1 MLNKVTRTSL
11 ADQTYA
17 EMERMIE
24 SGTWPLGSRIPSETA
39 LMEQLGVSRNTLRE
53 AVRAMV
59 HVGLLET
66 KQGDGTFVVATSG
79 LNAILQKRIRHSTVL
94 ETMEV
99 RHALDRQAAALA
111 CRNRTDEDLAELRR
125 CQDLCAAAFRERN
138 LERFVRA
145 DWLLHQAVV
154 ASAHNALLA
163 DIYANLFEE
172 IQMSIAS
179 STEFGSDA
187 LVGHPGLLRAIEARN
202 DDLAVLEVDAYIAV
216 NKSVA
221 RNPGQSAD
229 APARRGG

>member
-24 SGTWPLGSRIPSETA
+24 SGTWLLGSRIPSETA

-66 KQGDGTFVVATSG
+66 KQGDGTFVVATSE
-79 LNAILQKRIRHSTVL
+79 LNAILRKRIRHSTVL

-99 RHALDRQAAALA
+99 RHALDRQAVALA
-111 CRNRTDEDLAELRR
+111 CLNRTDEDLAELRR
-125 CQDLCAAAFRERN
+125 CRDLCTASFREQS
-138 LERFVRA
+138 LERFVKA
-145 DWLLHQAVV
+145 DWQLHRAIV
-154 ASAHNALLA
+154 ASAHNALMA

-172 IQMSIAS
+172 IQLSIAS
-179 STEFGSDA
+179 STEFGSDS
-187 LVGHPGLLRAIEARN
+187 LVGHPGLLEAIEARN
-202 DDLAVLEVDAYIAV
+202 AGRAVAEVDAYIAV
-216 NKSVA
+216 NKSLV
-221 RNPGQSAD
+221 RDLTRSAD
-229 APARRGG
+229 VSAAEND